1 MIAAGEVVQRPAS
14 VVKELME
21 NAVDAGADQVT
32 VVIQDAGRTLIQV
45 IDNGC
50 GMSPDQA
57 VLCFERHATSKLQ
70 TAEDLNNIL
79 TFGFRGEALASI
91 AAVAEVTLKTR
102 REEDELGCQVDF
114 ADSQHLATKE
124 VSTPRG
130 ANFSVRNL
138 FYNVPARRKFLKSDN
153 VEFKHIVSEFTRVA
167 LTRPDIGF
175 TLTHNGKDVFVLRPA
190 KSLKFRIQDLIGTQV
205 ANDVV
210 DIKAKTS
217 IAEISGF
224 VGRPDAARK
233 GLGNQY
239 FFVNGRFFKS
249 PYLHKAVMKAYEN
262 LIPDGVTPPYFIYL
276 EVDPQSVDV
285 NIHPTKTEI
294 KFEDDSVLFQ
304 ILFACIKESLGK
316 NSFGDSIDF
325 DREGVPEIPAFG
337 KNFYE
342 THQVSEPQPGLDPT
356 YNPFDNDGFASVDS
370 PFSNSFTPGA
380 GEAFSSPAG
389 SGRPAGTAFGSGW
402 DDAAAGFAGEGQH
415 AFGAGRPGAEG
426 MAARP
431 GGYTPATSRYVESR
445 DDYGKLFEDKLSPS
459 KSVLTLNGK
468 YIITAAGSGLMVVN
482 IHRAM
487 ERILYENFLDAMSRN
502 AHVTQTALFPVT
514 VHVGVENMCL
524 FSEHAV
530 MLESLGFDI
539 APFGT
544 DTIVVNGVPEGYSA
558 EAGKVQSMVAD
569 LLLILA
575 DDHAALPEMMA
586 ANMASRFAMLGALKC
601 DPVTNPVEAQRLI
614 DRLLSCTNA
623 EFTSTGRR
631 IITIIPVDE
640 IEKRF

>member
-70 TAEDLNNIL
+70 TAEDLQNIL

-102 REEDELGCQVDF
+102 REEDEVGCQVDF

-124 VSTPRG
+124 VATSRG

-153 VEFKHIVSEFTRVA
+153 VEFKHIISEFTRVA
-167 LTRPDIGF
+167 LTRPEVGF
-175 TLTHNGKDVFVLRPA
+175 TLTHNGKDVYVLRPA
-190 KSLKFRIQDLIGTQV
+190 KSLKFRIQDVLGTNV

-210 DIKAKTS
+210 DIKADTS
-217 IAEISGF
+217 VASISGF
-224 VGRPDAARK
+224 VGRPASAKK

-262 LIPDGVTPPYFIYL
+262 LIPDGVTPSYFIYL

-304 ILFACIKESLGK
+304 IMFACIKESLGK

-325 DREGVPEIPAFG
+325 DREGVPDIPAFG
-337 KNFYE
+337 ASFYE
-342 THQVSEPQPGLDPT
+342 SHQISEPQPGLDPT

-370 PFSNSFTPGA
+370 PFANSFGASTSARGSHESVFGGDWAEAGA
-380 GEAFSSPAG
+380 GFDGA
-389 SGRPAGTAFGSGW
+389 RPASG
-402 DDAAAGFAGEGQH
+402 GNGYGH
-415 AFGAGRPGAEG
+415 G
-426 MAARP
+426 M
-431 GGYTPATSRYVESR
+431 SSFIEKR
-445 DDYGKLFEDKLSPS
+445 DDYGKLFEDKIAPS
-459 KSVLTLNGK
+459 KAVLVLNGK
-468 YIITAAGSGLMVVN
+468 YIMTAAGSGLMAVN
-482 IHRAM
+482 VHRAM
-487 ERILYENFLDAMSRN
+487 ERVMYERFLDAISKN

-514 VHVGVENMCL
+514 VQVGVENMCL
-524 FSEHAV
+524 FSEHAAL
-530 MLESLGFDI
+530 LESLGFDI

-569 LLLILA
+569 ILLILA
-575 DDHAALPEMMA
+575 DDHNSLPELMT

-614 DRLLSCTNA
+614 DDLLSCSNA
-623 EFTSTGRR
+623 EFTSTGKR
-631 IITIIPVDE
+631 IITIIPIDE
-640 IEKRF
+640 IDKRF

>member
-70 TAEDLNNIL
+70 TAEDLQNIL

-102 REEDELGCQVDF
+102 REDDEVGCQVDF
-114 ADSQHLATKE
+114 ADSQHLATNE
-124 VSTPRG
+124 AATPRG

-167 LTRPDIGF
+167 LTRPDVGF

-190 KSLKFRIQDLIGTQV
+190 KSLKFRIQDVLGTQV

-210 DIKAKTS
+210 DIKAETS
-217 IAEISGF
+217 VASISGF
-224 VGRPDAARK
+224 VGRPAAARK

-262 LIPDGVTPPYFIYL
+262 LIPDGVTPSYFIYL

-337 KNFYE
+337 KSFYE
-342 THQVSEPQPGLDPT
+342 SHQVSEPQPGMDPT

-370 PFSNSFTPGA
+370 PFSNSFTPSSGISSGGSSFNTRKDGSVFGDAWDEVGA
-380 GEAFSSPAG
+380 GFESERPVHTA
-389 SGRPAGTAFGSGW
+389 SGY
-402 DDAAAGFAGEGQH
+402 GQ
-415 AFGAGRPGAEG
+415 G
-426 MAARP
+426 M
-431 GGYTPATSRYVESR
+431 SRFIEKR
-445 DDYGKLFEDKLSPS
+445 DDYGKLFEDKLTPS

-468 YIITAAGSGLMVVN
+468 YIFTAAGSGLMVVN
-482 IHRAM
+482 ITRAM
-487 ERILYENFLDAMSRN
+487 ERILYDRFLDAMSKN

-514 VHVGVENMCL
+514 VQVGVENMCL
-524 FSEHAV
+524 FSEHAA

-575 DDHAALPEMMA
+575 DDHSSLPEVMTANLA
-586 ANMASRFAMLGALKC
+586 ARFAMLGSLKG

-614 DRLLSCTNA
+614 DQLLSCSNA

-631 IITIIPVDE
+631 VITIIPVDE
-640 IEKRF
+640 IDKRF

>member
-70 TAEDLNNIL
+70 TAEDLQNIL

-102 REEDELGCQVDF
+102 REDDEVGCQVDF
-114 ADSQHLATKE
+114 ADSQHLATNE
-124 VSTPRG
+124 AATPRG

-167 LTRPDIGF
+167 LTRPDVGF

-190 KSLKFRIQDLIGTQV
+190 KSLKFRIQDVLGTQV

-210 DIKAKTS
+210 DIKAETS
-217 IAEISGF
+217 VASISGF
-224 VGRPDAARK
+224 VGRPAAARK

-262 LIPDGVTPPYFIYL
+262 LIPDGVTPSYFIYL

-337 KNFYE
+337 KSFYE
-342 THQVSEPQPGLDPT
+342 SHQVSEPQPGLDPT

-370 PFSNSFTPGA
+370 PFSNSFTPSSGISSGGSSFNTRKDGSVFGDAWDEVGA
-380 GEAFSSPAG
+380 GFESERPVHTA
-389 SGRPAGTAFGSGW
+389 SGY
-402 DDAAAGFAGEGQH
+402 GQ
-415 AFGAGRPGAEG
+415 G
-426 MAARP
+426 M
-431 GGYTPATSRYVESR
+431 SRFIEKR
-445 DDYGKLFEDKLSPS
+445 DDYGKLFEDKLTPS
-459 KSVLTLNGK
+459 KAVLTLNGK
-468 YIITAAGSGLMVVN
+468 YIFTAAGSGLMVVN
-482 IHRAM
+482 ITRAM
-487 ERILYENFLDAMSRN
+487 ERILYDRFLDAMSKN

-514 VHVGVENMCL
+514 VQVGVENMCL
-524 FSEHAV
+524 FSEHAA

-575 DDHAALPEMMA
+575 DDHSSLPEVMTANLA
-586 ANMASRFAMLGALKC
+586 ARFAMLGALKG

-614 DRLLSCTNA
+614 DQLLSCSNA

-631 IITIIPVDE
+631 VITIIPVDE
-640 IEKRF
+640 IDKRF